1 MNSEYQNNNKNKIF
15 LNIKNIKNIH
25 TINTLSNKQKQHS
38 STRWDGIITEAP
50 DLTELNKQIFFPL
63 THLHKYRKESLITNQ
78 STAYLNS
85 VHPTKLRVNL
95 NKTPSKN
102 HCYNYL
108 RDLKNIRVSTSNRSD
123 VIYEYLKTFS
133 KYSNQKKGV
142 LINFNQHI
150 AYNFNSKNLLVRA
163 AKAVN
168 NNSLQIKTNKNKS
181 TNAVPLT
188 FSLQLEKANVHHSSL
203 VSPHGHGGGEKA
215 KATENINKNININYP
230 LNKPLLDCCVA
241 AKKKNSPRASFENTY
256 EMMTPMA
263 EEPND
268 YTTKNLPLRRI
279 LKLNRINRQTD
290 VSVET
295 GYNLK
300 ENNKL
305 IKYSY
310 KLLFY
315 FFKSMYCLISKPV
328 FIFTPDKVVIQI
340 HYFLNIPK
348 FKVFK
353 WYFILKSKNN
363 GQKREARIKQKNNK
377 RFNWGAHKKRKQ
389 KIKGKVS
396 KTLIR
401 LNNKRTK
408 VQNILADLNKYNLFR
423 VFSLKFKLICEI
435 LNNKFN
441 KPVEL
446 QLIRLHQPYLDSNI
460 FVNLL
465 SLNIWNKTTKNKKKQ
480 TKKFKP
486 NVKIIKLFQKR
497 LVKNVGDP
505 KNKSVN
511 LIPTY
516 LSGMKIRIGGRL
528 IKEKVIPRK
537 STKIY
542 ERGASSIGKVN
553 FLDTSSI
560 TKKNRKGSYTLKI
573 SLGQNFF

>member
-1 MNSEYQNNNKNKIF
+1 MMNSEYQINNKNKIF
-15 LNIKNIKNIH
+15 LISKNIKNIH
-25 TINTLSNKQKQHS
+25 TINILSNKHQQHPLQ
-38 STRWDGIITEAP
+38 RWDGIITEAP
-50 DLTELNKQIFFPL
+50 DLTEINKQIFFPL
-63 THLHKYRKESLITNQ
+63 THLHKYRKESLINNQ

-95 NKTPSKN
+95 NNPHSKKQRD
-102 HCYNYL
+102 L
-108 RDLKNIRVSTSNRSD
+108 RGLKNIRVAPSNRSD

-133 KYSNQKKGV
+133 KYSNKKKGV

-188 FSLQLEKANVHHSSL
+188 FSLQLEKASVHHSGL
-203 VSPHGHGGGEKA
+203 VSEGALEKA
-215 KATENINKNININYP
+215 KTTKNINKNLNINYP
-230 LNKPLLDCCVA
+230 LNKPLLGLYPVST
-241 AKKKNSPRASFENTY
+241 KNTPKASFENTHTPLLRK
-256 EMMTPMA
+256 EMKTQMA
-263 EEPND
+263 EEPYD
-268 YTTKNLPLRRI
+268 STSVDREISKNLLLRQK
-279 LKLNRINRQTD
+279 LKLNIINRQTG

-300 ENNKL
+300 VNNNL

-310 KLLFY
+310 KLLFN

-340 HYFLNIPK
+340 HYFLCIPK
-348 FKVFK
+348 YKVFK
-353 WYFILKSKNN
+353 WYSIFKSKKKR
-363 GQKREARIKQKNNK
+363 QKREARIKQKNNK
-377 RFNWGAHKKRKQ
+377 RFNWYAPKKRKQ
-389 KIKGKVS
+389 KLKGKIA

-401 LNNKRTK
+401 FNNKRTK
-408 VQNILADLNKYNLFR
+408 VKNILFNLNKYNLFK

-465 SLNIWNKTTKNKKKQ
+465 SLNIRNKKK
-480 TKKFKP
+480 KIFKT

-505 KNKSVN
+505 QNKSVN

-516 LSGMKIRIGGRL
+516 LSGLKIRIGGRL
-528 IKEKVIPRK
+528 IREKVIPRISK
-537 STKIY
+537 KIY

>member
-1 MNSEYQNNNKNKIF
+1 M
-15 LNIKNIKNIH
+15 
-25 TINTLSNKQKQHS
+25 
-38 STRWDGIITEAP
+38 RWDGIITEAP

-63 THLHKYRKESLITNQ
+63 THLPKHRKESLINNN

-95 NKTPSKN
+95 NKSPSTN
-102 HCYNYL
+102 HQGL
-108 RDLKNIRVSTSNRSD
+108 RALKDIRVAHSNKSD

-150 AYNFNSKNLLVRA
+150 AYNFNSKNLLVRG
-163 AKAVN
+163 VEPQN

-181 TNAVPLT
+181 TNVVPLT
-188 FSLQLEKANVHHSSL
+188 FSLQLGKANVYPSYGRL
-203 VSPHGHGGGEKA
+203 VNEGEGNKA
-215 KATENINKNININYP
+215 KASGATENINKNININYP
-230 LNKPLLDCCVA
+230 LNKPLLGLYPVA
-241 AKKKNSPRASFENTY
+241 TKTTPRASFENTSLSY
-256 EMMTPMA
+256 EVLPYEVLQGEMKTPKA
-263 EEPND
+263 GEPHD
-268 YTTKNLPLRRI
+268 STSVDREISQKLLLRRI
-279 LKLNRINRQTD
+279 LILNRINRQTG
-290 VSVET
+290 VSGET

-300 ENNKL
+300 GNNKL

-328 FIFTPDKVVIQI
+328 FIFTPDKVVIHI

-353 WYFILKSKNN
+353 WYSIFKSKNN
-363 GQKREARIKQKNNK
+363 GQKRETRIKQKNNK
-377 RFNWGAHKKRKQ
+377 IFNWGAHKKRKQ
-389 KIKGKVS
+389 KVKGKVA

-408 VQNILADLNKYNLFR
+408 VQNILFNLNKYNLFR

-460 FVNLL
+460 LVNLL
-465 SLNIWNKTTKNKKKQ
+465 SLNIRNKKK
-480 TKKFKP
+480 KFFKP
-486 NVKIIKLFQKR
+486 NVKITKLFQKR

-505 KNKSVN
+505 QNKSVN

-528 IKEKVIPRK
+528 IREKVIPRISK
-537 STKIY
+537 KIY